1 MGDEDDSRGTLV
13 VEVDGDGEALD
24 AGYGA
29 GEGDLLVR
37 HHERRIPYG
46 GGAVAASA
54 PRTTTRRDRRDSAMG
69 WGGGSGSLTGRTCAN
84 GCTTLG
90 MHADSVLA
98 AFSQVYRKKSI
109 FLTLNII
116 IIREYVM
123 LNKKFL

>member
-46 GGAVAASA
+46 GGGTGGERAKDDDEERS
-54 PRTTTRRDRRDSAMG
+54 PRQRHGMG
-69 WGGGSGSLTGRTCAN
+69 WRFGVS
-84 GCTTLG
+84 
-90 MHADSVLA
+90 DW
-98 AFSQVYRKKSI
+98 
-109 FLTLNII
+109 
-116 IIREYVM
+116 
-123 LNKKFL
+123 